1 MEKLNIV
8 WIKKW
13 KIKRNLISVMTK
25 IKAFFEKRNWNYVA
39 IIAIIFGGA
48 VVVYTSCWI
57 NDSDRRNIAVGI
69 GTGIIT
75 SALVT
80 LYLEIINA
88 QIERKK
94 LQKYKK
100 MIFSPLCD
108 SVRKLYIHI
117 ILNIDEYRVREE
129 KKTLFF
135 IPMKET
141 KEISDF
147 FKKMQEID
155 IESIT
160 EEKEK
165 RKLEEF
171 STISLVYFKEII
183 SQYEGLPFESLL
195 LDNII
200 TQEEYDNLKH
210 FTLINECKKCIHML
224 SDNNMLDK
232 DKYYTSVHLNHC
244 MLLFMNRLA
253 RMFKFIEVQIEAENK
268 WIKTHLD
275 DIYYNEV
282 YLFSDEYV
290 EQWAERA
297 EAEAE
302 YYAEHPEA
310 FEDMEESE
318 EDRLFEKIIEAI
330 WAGDVETI
338 KKCFPQIDKNDKQI
352 QAELTW
358 IVAKDV
364 MKNRELRELYF
375 QKYGVKYKVRKEKRR
390 NS

>member
-232 DKYYTSVHLNHC
+232 DKYYT
-244 MLLFMNRLA
+244 
-253 RMFKFIEVQIEAENK
+253 
-268 WIKTHLD
+268 
-275 DIYYNEV
+275 
-282 YLFSDEYV
+282 
-290 EQWAERA
+290 RA
-297 EAEAE
+297 C
-302 YYAEHPEA
+302 
-310 FEDMEESE
+310 
-318 EDRLFEKIIEAI
+318 L
-330 WAGDVETI
+330 
-338 KKCFPQIDKNDKQI
+338 KNI
-352 QAELTW
+352 
-358 IVAKDV
+358 
-364 MKNRELRELYF
+364 
-375 QKYGVKYKVRKEKRR
+375 
-390 NS
+390 

>member
-141 KEISDF
+141 KDPALSDANAQLQCRIFFAICYFDPALFYQHFLNFCDIKRMEILIRIPGIHGLLIQKCRFLHGLCEQLTAHERHPAF
-147 FKKMQEID
+147 FKN
-155 IESIT
+155 
-160 EEKEK
+160 
-165 RKLEEF
+165 
-171 STISLVYFKEII
+171 
-183 SQYEGLPFESLL
+183 G
-195 LDNII
+195 
-200 TQEEYDNLKH
+200 
-210 FTLINECKKCIHML
+210 C
-224 SDNNMLDK
+224 
-232 DKYYTSVHLNHC
+232 
-244 MLLFMNRLA
+244 A
-253 RMFKFIEVQIEAENK
+253 
-268 WIKTHLD
+268 
-275 DIYYNEV
+275 IY
-282 YLFSDEYV
+282 
-290 EQWAERA
+290 
-297 EAEAE
+297 
-302 YYAEHPEA
+302 
-310 FEDMEESE
+310 
-318 EDRLFEKIIEAI
+318 K
-330 WAGDVETI
+330 
-338 KKCFPQIDKNDKQI
+338 
-352 QAELTW
+352 
-358 IVAKDV
+358 
-364 MKNRELRELYF
+364 
-375 QKYGVKYKVRKEKRR
+375 
-390 NS
+390 

>member
-1 MEKLNIV
+1 MELCCDYC
-8 WIKKW
+8 
-13 KIKRNLISVMTK
+13 
-25 IKAFFEKRNWNYVA
+25 NY
-39 IIAIIFGGA
+39 ICGA

-200 TQEEYDNLKH
+200 TQEEYDNL
-210 FTLINECKKCIHML
+210 
-224 SDNNMLDK
+224 
-232 DKYYTSVHLNHC
+232 
-244 MLLFMNRLA
+244 
-253 RMFKFIEVQIEAENK
+253 
-268 WIKTHLD
+268 
-275 DIYYNEV
+275 
-282 YLFSDEYV
+282 
-290 EQWAERA
+290 
-297 EAEAE
+297 
-302 YYAEHPEA
+302 
-310 FEDMEESE
+310 
-318 EDRLFEKIIEAI
+318 
-330 WAGDVETI
+330 
-338 KKCFPQIDKNDKQI
+338 
-352 QAELTW
+352 
-358 IVAKDV
+358 
-364 MKNRELRELYF
+364 
-375 QKYGVKYKVRKEKRR
+375 
-390 NS
+390 

>member
-200 TQEEYDNLKH
+200 TQEEYDNLKAS
-210 FTLINECKKCIHML
+210 TVADIANCGKKCGATAAARFL
-224 SDNNMLDK
+224 GEFVEK
-232 DKYYTSVHLNHC
+232 KPWVHLDIAGTSESDEDKEIYSKGGTGAAT
-244 MLLFMNRLA
+244 MLLYETVKL
-253 RMFKFIEVQIEAENK
+253 
-268 WIKTHLD
+268 
-275 DIYYNEV
+275 
-282 YLFSDEYV
+282 
-290 EQWAERA
+290 
-297 EAEAE
+297 
-302 YYAEHPEA
+302 
-310 FEDMEESE
+310 ME
-318 EDRLFEKIIEAI
+318 K
-330 WAGDVETI
+330 
-338 KKCFPQIDKNDKQI
+338 P
-352 QAELTW
+352 
-358 IVAKDV
+358 
-364 MKNRELRELYF
+364 
-375 QKYGVKYKVRKEKRR
+375 YK
-390 NS
+390 SH

>member
-165 RKLEEF
+165 RKLEDILDIDGK
-171 STISLVYFKEII
+171 SVNTDII
-183 SQYEGLPFESLL
+183 SNHDFLKDIKIPALPLYIME
-195 LDNII
+195 
-200 TQEEYDNLKH
+200 
-210 FTLINECKKCIHML
+210 ML
-224 SDNNMLDK
+224 
-232 DKYYTSVHLNHC
+232 
-244 MLLFMNRLA
+244 F
-253 RMFKFIEVQIEAENK
+253 
-268 WIKTHLD
+268 
-275 DIYYNEV
+275 
-282 YLFSDEYV
+282 
-290 EQWAERA
+290 
-297 EAEAE
+297 
-302 YYAEHPEA
+302 
-310 FEDMEESE
+310 
-318 EDRLFEKIIEAI
+318 
-330 WAGDVETI
+330 
-338 KKCFPQIDKNDKQI
+338 
-352 QAELTW
+352 
-358 IVAKDV
+358 
-364 MKNRELRELYF
+364 LYF
-375 QKYGVKYKVRKEKRR
+375 
-390 NS
+390 SMFSFFP

>member
-1 MEKLNIV
+1 MAKFLVIAEKPSVAQSLA
-8 WIKKW
+8 K
-13 KIKRNLISVMTK
+13 NL
-25 IKAFFEKRNWNYVA
+25 
-39 IIAIIFGGA
+39 
-48 VVVYTSCWI
+48 
-57 NDSDRRNIAVGI
+57 
-69 GTGIIT
+69 
-75 SALVT
+75 SAYQRKDG
-80 LYLEIINA
+80 YLEGNSCIVSWGLGHLAEYAPPEIYNEKYAKWQFEDLPIIPEVWKV
-88 QIERKK
+88 QVSEDKK
-94 LQKYKK
+94 KQFDVLCGLMNRADVAYLVNGCDAGREGELIFKRVYDLAGCQKPVKR
-100 MIFSPLCD
+100 LW
-108 SVRKLYIHI
+108 
-117 ILNIDEYRVREE
+117 
-129 KKTLFF
+129 
-135 IPMKET
+135 
-141 KEISDF
+141 ISS
-147 FKKMQEID
+147 ME
-155 IESIT
+155 
-160 EEKEK
+160 
-165 RKLEEF
+165 
-171 STISLVYFKEII
+171 
-183 SQYEGLPFESLL
+183 
-195 LDNII
+195 
-200 TQEEYDNLKH
+200 EEYDNLKH

-318 EDRLFEKIIEAI
+318 EDRLFEKINEAI

>member
-253 RMFKFIEVQIEAENK
+253 RMFKFIEVQIEAE
-268 WIKTHLD
+268 
-275 DIYYNEV
+275 
-282 YLFSDEYV
+282 
-290 EQWAERA
+290 
-297 EAEAE
+297 AE

-318 EDRLFEKIIEAI
+318 EDRLFEKINEAI

-338 KKCFPQIDKNDKQI
+338 KKCFSQIDKNDKQI